1 MPALSFGTIFISL
14 LGGILP
20 AIIWLKFWLHEDIHP
35 EPRRI
40 IIYCFLGGM
49 LAVPLVVPVQAFIQ
63 DRVSDPTMLTILWS
77 FAEEFL
83 KFSAALFMG
92 ILRKTDDEPVDSMIY
107 LLTCALGFAAF
118 ENVLYLLTPLSSGMF
133 TASLITGN
141 LRFIG
146 ATLLHVI
153 ASTSIGIFIGL
164 AFYKSKVARITAAL
178 FGLGIATTLHSAFN
192 LFIMGGNGKHVFAV
206 FFAVW
211 VGIILLAYFFER
223 VKEVRA
229 Y

>member
-1 MPALSFGTIFISL
+1 MPALTFDTVFISL

-20 AIIWLKFWLHEDIHP
+20 ALIWLKFWLHEDIHP

-40 IIYCFLGGM
+40 ITYCFLGGM
-49 LAVPLVVPVQAFIQ
+49 LAVPLVVPVQAYIQ
-63 DRVSDPTMLTILWS
+63 TLTGDQTLLTILWS
-77 FAEEFL
+77 FAEESL

-107 LLTCALGFAAF
+107 LLTAALGFAAF
-118 ENVLYLLTPLSSGMF
+118 ENVLYLITPVSSGMF
-133 TASLITGN
+133 TAGLITGN

-164 AFYKSKVARITAAL
+164 AFYKSKLARVTAAL
-178 FGLGIATTLHSAFN
+178 FGLGIATALHSSFN
-192 LFIMGGNGKHVFAV
+192 LFIMGGDGKHVFAV